1 MTHKNNLLIMQKR
14 LLFIMFL
21 LAGVVTGI
29 YADNDAN
36 ALVVNHKS
44 GTQTVFAFAQKPII
58 TFRGEALVIN
68 SNDKA
73 EFTISMA
80 DVKNYTFGTA
90 STGIDEVK
98 VAGNTHIIKNGHVV
112 FKGMKAGQTVSIY
125 SVDGKLLNS
134 VKADGEGIADIE
146 LNTLSKGIFIVK
158 CAQSQIKINNK

>member
-1 MTHKNNLLIMQKR
+1 MQKR
-14 LLFIMFL
+14 LLFLLFL
-21 LAGVVTGI
+21 LASVVTGI
-29 YADNDAN
+29 YADNDAD
-36 ALVVNHKS
+36 ALVINHKG

-80 DVKNYTFGTA
+80 DVQNYTFVA
-90 STGIDEVK
+90 SSTGVDEVK

-125 SVDGKLLNS
+125 SIDGKLLNS

-146 LNTLSKGIFIVK
+146 LNTLSKGISIVK
-158 CAQSQIKINNK
+158 CAQTQIKINNK